1 MMADKVSSKPTMKT
15 KAKAKTKA
23 AVIQEIAESTELTRK
38 QVVEVFEALTN
49 LIKQQLG
56 KKGPGEF
63 TVPGL
68 LTLKLVR
75 KPATK
80 QRKAPNPFKPG
91 EMILIKAKPARNV
104 VKGRALKTLSDQL
117 N

>member
-1 MMADKVSSKPTMKT
+1 MEGTMANNKA
-15 KAKAKTKA
+15 AKAKPKALTKSA
-23 AVIQEIAESTELTRK
+23 LLQEIATTSQLPRK
-38 QVVEVFEALTN
+38 QIGEVFEALAT
-49 LIKQQLG
+49 LIKEQLG

-91 EMILIKAKPARNV
+91 EEILIKAKPARNL
-104 VKGRALKTLSDQL
+104 VKGRALK
-117 N
+117 